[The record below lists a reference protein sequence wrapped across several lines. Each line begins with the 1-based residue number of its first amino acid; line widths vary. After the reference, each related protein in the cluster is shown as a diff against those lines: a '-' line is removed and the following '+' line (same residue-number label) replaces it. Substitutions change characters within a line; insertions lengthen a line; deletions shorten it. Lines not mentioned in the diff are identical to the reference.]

1 MFTRQ
6 IFETLPIA
14 LIALSFLLMVLVHT
28 PLALI
33 SGSALILVNC
43 VVLYRRYTELGTNPD
58 VMDYVPTPSKSA

>member
-14 LIALSFLLMVLVHT
+14 VIALSILLMALIHT

-33 SGSALILVNC
+33 AGGLVILLSC
-43 VVLYRRYTELGTNPD
+43 IILYRRYLELGTNPD
-58 VMDYVPTPSKSA
+58 VMDYTRTRR